1 MNFLNRAERRRLEK
15 AGQKEPVINMKSSDV
30 LTIKKDAVNEAVDT
44 AFILMLGIPVMILH
58 DKYSLLMKKE
68 VDGKSRTERFADL
81 CLDLYDSYNKGYLT
95 LDDIHQYLWEEA
107 GIKLER
113 GIK

>member
-1 MNFLNRAERRRLEK
+1 
-15 AGQKEPVINMKSSDV
+15 MKSSDV